1 MTESAETQSNKE
13 EVELGKKLDKLIEL
27 QEAYSEDQ
35 KKQKETESSKESTQ
49 ATVDS
54 IEQEKQAEAEK
65 VDKENEIAYRN
76 EVLTRLNSIKESDDP
91 EFRKEVIKAI
101 DAVSSA
107 DNTDQLIEA
116 VDRLD
121 EKVEKFVVAMDQ
133 AQPYVEKADTTMN
146 VIGFAILV
154 VLPIYFV
161 IRWLYWQLNIFH

>member
-13 EVELGKKLDKLIEL
+13 EIELGKKLDKLIEL

-76 EVLTRLNSIKESDDP
+76 EVLTRLNSIKETDDP

>member
-13 EVELGKKLDKLIEL
+13 EVELEKKLDKLIEL

-76 EVLTRLNSIKESDDP
+76 EVLTRLNSIKETDDP

-121 EKVEKFVVAMDQ
+121 EKVEKFVIAMDQ
-133 AQPYVEKADTTMN
+133 AQPYIEKADTTMN